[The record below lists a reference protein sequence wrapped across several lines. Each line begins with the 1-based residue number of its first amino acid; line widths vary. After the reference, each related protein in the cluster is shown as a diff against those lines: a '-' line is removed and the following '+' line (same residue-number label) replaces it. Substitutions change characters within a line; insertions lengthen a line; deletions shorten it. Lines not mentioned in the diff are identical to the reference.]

1 MLRCHGK
8 DARNT
13 TEEATC
19 DVKAVHHTIH
29 KSDLSRDPCI
39 SIPATI
45 TTDTVILT
53 YSKIFSILGRY
64 HCKSSGKEEII
75 IIIIIIITTTTTTTT
90 IIIIAAKSVK
100 KPSIGRTLQKVKH
113 KK

>member
-75 IIIIIIITTTTTTTT
+75 II
-90 IIIIAAKSVK
+90 AAKSVK